1 MAEDYYFV
9 LGVSRGADLKR
20 IKKAYRRVAKRYHP
34 DVTRTKETAE
44 RFLEVKEAYETLGN
58 EERRRQYD
66 QELAK
71 KGLELRITKVPEIIE
86 RRTTTGDEMEK
97 IFSDTD
103 DFFSGLL
110 PGFFDV
116 DKRTIRAKDLYFEA
130 ILSPSEAAEGSLVPL
145 SVPVLEPCPRC
156 MKSGYWDDF
165 FCPLCSGYGRIR
177 SKKEFSVS
185 VPPHVKDGTEIRI
198 SMEDI
203 GLKNAYLNL
212 FVRIESSLDEDW

>member
-1 MAEDYYFV
+1 MAKNHYFV
-9 LGVSRGADLKR
+9 LGVSRGADPER

-34 DVTRTKETAE
+34 DTSRTKETAE

-66 QELAK
+66 QELSR
-71 KGLELRITKVPEIIE
+71 KGSQIRITRAPEIIK
-86 RRTTTGDEMEK
+86 RRTTMVHDLEK
-97 IFSDTD
+97 MFSATD
-103 DFFSGLL
+103 DFFSGFL

-116 DKRTIRAKDLYFEA
+116 EKRTIRAKDLYFEA

-156 MKSGYWDDF
+156 RNSGYWDDF
-165 FCPLCSGYGRIR
+165 FCPICSGHGRVR
-177 SKKEFSVS
+177 SQREFSVS
-185 VPPHVKDGTEIRI
+185 VPPHVKDGTEIRL

-212 FVRIESSLDEDW
+212 FVRIDPSLDEAW